1 MLSRS
6 PRTEKLDLRLTPE
19 AKRKIA
25 AAAEAKHCSLTDFV
39 LRSAIDRADEV
50 LSDQRSIFLNEEQ
63 WTAFQAALDAP
74 PRFNAAMHRLL
85 TEPTVFETQELKKR

>member
-1 MLSRS
+1 MPMLKRS

-50 LSDQRSIFLNEEQ
+50 LSDQRTFFLNEEQ
-63 WTAFQAALDAP
+63 WNAFQAALDAP
-74 PRFNAAMHRLL
+74 PRDHPRMRRLL
-85 TEPTVFETQELKKR
+85 NEPSAVELSQKS